1 MAKENITQL
10 SIAELKKRLAQLE
23 QNSLT
28 QAADFANELATDQR
42 LGVQQLVHSFQK
54 RQTKV
59 AQAQADFVRRLGFE
73 KEAWAQGRPLVAGI
87 DEVGRGPLAGPVVAA
102 AVILPH
108 DFNLYEVNDSKQLSL
123 KKREHLAPLILEQ
136 AVAVGIGV
144 VDNQTIDTINI
155 YEAARQAMSSAVND
169 LGLLPDQLLIDA
181 MELDTKISQ
190 KKLIKGDAR
199 SVSIGAASI
208 IAKTTRDQLM
218 ADYAKDYPG
227 YGFEKNAGYGTK
239 EHLFGIEQ
247 FGITPLHRR
256 SFEPIKS
263 YLKN

>member
-1 MAKENITQL
+1 MTKENITQL

-28 QAADFANELATDQR
+28 QAAAFANELATDQR
-42 LGVQQLVHSFQK
+42 RGVQQLVLSFQK

-73 KEAWAQGRPLVAGI
+73 KEAWAQGRSLVAGI

-144 VDNQTIDTINI
+144 VDNQIIDTINI

-181 MELDTKISQ
+181 MELDTKIPQ